1 MAVRYIRRAGVQYRR
16 CSWCRLA
23 VRPVMTSWVLFFLFP
38 DHHHRRVSR
47 RKGSVFGQLCFL
59 AVVGMLVLNAVATFL
74 FTQASAANYPGGTA
88 LYTFNDQFA
97 LEDNGMS

>member
-1 MAVRYIRRAGVQYRR
+1 
-16 CSWCRLA
+16 
-23 VRPVMTSWVLFFLFP
+23 MTSWVLFFLFP

-97 LEDNGMS
+97 SEDSGMS